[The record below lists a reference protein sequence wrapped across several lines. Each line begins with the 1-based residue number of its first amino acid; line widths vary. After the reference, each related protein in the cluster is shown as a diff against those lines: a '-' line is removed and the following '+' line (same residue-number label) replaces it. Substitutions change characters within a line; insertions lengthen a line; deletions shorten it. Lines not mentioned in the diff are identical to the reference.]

1 MFSLL
6 AGATTAAIV
15 VLIVLPMKWKVLLRK
30 EAKKKND
37 RIGRIIRLY
46 ETIFGYCGYCISCT
60 SKREY
65 ERKVQ
70 KSITICRGA
79 TFEYMDGFL
88 QTTNAIIS
96 ALQFHQS
103 AFKEVF
109 HL

>member
-6 AGATTAAIV
+6 AGATTTAAIV

-46 ETIFGYCGYCISCT
+46 ETIFDYCGYCISFT

-65 ERKVQ
+65 ERKVP
-70 KSITICRGA
+70 KIKKA
-79 TFEYMDGFL
+79 
-88 QTTNAIIS
+88 
-96 ALQFHQS
+96 
-103 AFKEVF
+103 
-109 HL
+109 